1 MAEPIN
7 ISSLPY
13 VEELYRKFLSEP
25 SSLPDEWRHFF
36 TQPGP
41 DNGTAAP
48 RAKPVNLQSHEQ
60 LVNGPSAAPSA
71 PVLSSQ
77 LNELIYSY
85 RAYGHLRAQI
95 DPLKRLNLPNVAP
108 VNLRSEVFGFTDA
121 HMDKLFASESIQ
133 LSGPLTLRELIGRL
147 ERIYC
152 GPIGFEFMHLGDRL
166 EREWLQQRI
175 EQIENRSVFDPD
187 EQKQILSRLIEAQ
200 AFEQFIRRK
209 FLGAK
214 SFSLEGAESLIPL
227 LEVAIGKAAEQG
239 ILEIVMAMAH
249 RGRLNVL
256 ANIVRKPARDIFREF
271 IDPSV
276 AHADGSGD
284 VKYHLG
290 HSHDYVTA
298 TGQRV
303 HLSLCFNPSHLDF
316 VNPVAM
322 GRVRAK
328 QDRVGDLERQQALAL
343 LVHGD
348 AAFAGEGITQETL
361 NLSRL
366 PGYEIGGTLHVVVN
380 NQIGFTTPPRVA
392 RSSVYATDVAK
403 ILQLPIFHVNGD
415 DPEAVAYVVRLAS
428 DFRRTFRQDAVID
441 LYCYRR
447 LGHNEGDEPSFTQPR
462 MYQAITKHPT
472 VREIYSKRLLSLGRV
487 TREETAAAEKNY
499 LTHL

>member
-1 MAEPIN
+1 MPDPIN
-7 ISSLPY
+7 ISSLSY
-13 VEELYRKFLSEP
+13 VEELYRKFLTEP
-25 SSLPDEWRHFF
+25 SELPDEWREYFA
-36 TQPGP
+36 QPAL
-41 DNGTAAP
+41 DNGSAAAP
-48 RAKPVNLQSHEQ
+48 AKPTILPSQEDAA
-60 LVNGPSAAPSA
+60 NGVSGALSA

-95 DPLKRLNLPNVAP
+95 DPLERLNLPNVAP
-108 VNLRSEVFGFTDA
+108 VNLAPEVFGFTDA
-121 HMDKLFASESIQ
+121 HMDKLFASESIH
-133 LSGPLTLRELIGRL
+133 LSGPLTLRELISRL

-152 GPIGFEFMHLGDRL
+152 GPIGFEFMHIGDRL
-166 EREWLQQRI
+166 QRQWLQQRI
-175 EQIENRSVFDPD
+175 EQIETRSACDAE
-187 EQKQILSRLIEAQ
+187 EQRRIVSRLVEAQ
-200 AFEQFIRRK
+200 TFEQFIRRK

-227 LEVAIGKAAEQG
+227 LEVAIGKAADQG
-239 ILEIVMAMAH
+239 VLEIVMAMAH

-256 ANIVRKPARDIFREF
+256 ANILHKPARDIFREF

-298 TGQRV
+298 TGQRI
-303 HLSLCFNPSHLDF
+303 HLSLCFNPSHLEF

-343 LVHGD
+343 LIHGD

-366 PGYEIGGTLHVVVN
+366 IGYEVGGTLHVVVN
-380 NQIGFTTPPRVA
+380 NQIGFTTPPRAA
-392 RSSVYATDVAK
+392 RSSVYATDVA
-403 ILQLPIFHVNGD
+403 
-415 DPEAVAYVVRLAS
+415 
-428 DFRRTFRQDAVID
+428 
-441 LYCYRR
+441 
-447 LGHNEGDEPSFTQPR
+447 
-462 MYQAITKHPT
+462 
-472 VREIYSKRLLSLGRV
+472 
-487 TREETAAAEKNY
+487 
-499 LTHL
+499 